1 LAKSLTYKILEGHLA
16 SGKLEPGNE
25 IGIRIDQTLTQDATG
40 TMAYLQFE
48 AMGIPRVRTKLSV
61 SYVDHNMLQAGF
73 ENADDHRFLQSIAAK
88 YGIYFS
94 RPGNGICHQVHLE
107 RFGVPGQTLLGSD
120 SHTPTGGGLGM
131 VAIGAGGLDV
141 AMAMGG
147 QPFYLT
153 APTVVLVRL
162 TGSLPPWVSAKN
174 VILEVLRRRTV
185 KGGLDRVF
193 EYGGPGVET
202 LSVPER
208 ATITNM
214 GAELGATTSIFPSDE
229 RTRDYLRAQK
239 REEVWR
245 LLAADPD
252 AEYAEVMG
260 IDLSTLEPLVACPS
274 SPDAVVPAREV
285 AGTEVVQVCIGSC
298 TNSSYQELMMVAS
311 VLKGQT
317 VHPRLSMTISPG
329 SRQVLTMIARAGA
342 LADLIEAGARILE
355 SACGPC
361 IGMGQAPPTGA
372 TSLRTFNRNFPGRS
386 GTPDDRVY
394 LTSPEVAA
402 ATALRGVISD
412 PRELGEPPRI
422 EPPREFFIDDSMI
435 IPPADKPEEVEI
447 VRGPNIAPLPPA
459 EPMPEVIR
467 GELLLKLG
475 DNISTDT
482 ILPAGARILP
492 LRSNIPA
499 ISQHVFS
506 YVDPT
511 FPQRAKEAGASMIV
525 GGANYGQG
533 SSREHAALAPMYL
546 GVKAVLAK
554 TFARMHHANLVNFGI
569 LPLRFVAA
577 ADYERLNP
585 GDVLEIANVRQAI
598 RAGNQISVR
607 NITQGYEFTARH
619 DLTPR
624 QVEIA
629 LAGGLLNQVRSSQS

>member
-1 LAKSLTYKILEGHLA
+1 
-16 SGKLEPGNE
+16 
-25 IGIRIDQTLTQDATG
+25 
-40 TMAYLQFE
+40 
-48 AMGIPRVRTKLSV
+48 
-61 SYVDHNMLQAGF
+61 
-73 ENADDHRFLQSIAAK
+73 
-88 YGIYFS
+88 
-94 RPGNGICHQVHLE
+94 
-107 RFGVPGQTLLGSD
+107 
-120 SHTPTGGGLGM
+120 
-131 VAIGAGGLDV
+131 
-141 AMAMGG
+141 
-147 QPFYLT
+147 
-153 APTVVLVRL
+153 
-162 TGSLPPWVSAKN
+162 
-174 VILEVLRRRTV
+174 
-185 KGGLDRVF
+185 
-193 EYGGPGVET
+193 
-202 LSVPER
+202 
-208 ATITNM
+208 
-214 GAELGATTSIFPSDE
+214 
-229 RTRDYLRAQK
+229 
-239 REEVWR
+239 
-245 LLAADPD
+245 
-252 AEYAEVMG
+252 
-260 IDLSTLEPLVACPS
+260 
-274 SPDAVVPAREV
+274 
-285 AGTEVVQVCIGSC
+285 
-298 TNSSYQELMMVAS
+298 MMAS

-372 TSLRTFNRNFPGRS
+372 ASLRSFNRNFPGRS

-394 LTSPEVAA
+394 LSSPEVAA

-459 EPMPEVIR
+459 KPMPDVIR
-467 GELLLKLG
+467 GEVLLKLG

-511 FPQRAKEAGASMIV
+511 FPQRAKEAGASIIV

-569 LPLRFVAA
+569 LSLRFVAE

-585 GDVLEIANVRQAI
+585 GDVLEIANARQAI

-607 NITQGYEFTARH
+607 NVTQGYEFTARH
-619 DLTPR
+619 DLAPR
-624 QVEIA
+624 QVDIA
-629 LAGGLLNQVRSSQS
+629 LAGGLLNQVRSSRS